1 MKNIIMAAVSKA
13 VEALYNLDI
22 KLANHFVGKPD
33 HPNDQAVAGVRRI
46 IRHALD
52 TLHSADWLPFAAGI
66 DKGKDWKEPDG
77 RDQTFEGRWFQAGYR
92 GGCPR
97 RGQNAGRPLLRGP
110 FQWCPAVQ
118 LGHGGCRAAG
128 HGVCL
133 CRDYGDSS
141 AFKEALQTV
150 CDGVGNEYD
159 RHEAVDDDGHQRYTT
174 LLTPHEY

>member
-1 MKNIIMAAVSKA
+1 MKNIIMAAVGKA

-66 DKGKDWKEPDG
+66 DKGKDWKEPMVVTKHLEVDG
-77 RDQTFEGRWFQAGYR
+77 SKLVIEVDAQGVGKMQGNLRCEGRSAGARQYNLVMEGVER
-92 GGCPR
+92 LVMACAC
-97 RGQNAGRPLLRGP
+97 AGIP
-110 FQWCPAVQ
+110 V
-118 LGHGGCRAAG
+118 
-128 HGVCL
+128 
-133 CRDYGDSS
+133 DSS

-159 RHEAVDDDGHQRYTT
+159 WDEAVDDEGHQRNTT
-174 LLTPHEY
+174 LLTPHEH